1 MRCVPTNRR
10 GMCHVDLFDAMRGS
24 SLPVTLDIRFRRI
37 RELRRRVR
45 GALPSTRRPPLVCC
59 GASRE
64 RTYSFEAAAAA
75 SLLRSGQEPAP
86 QQALLNSGAST
97 APFVANDY
105 LRTRHGGGWE
115 WLAGTRRFT
124 VPGRFICGTRTA
136 PPAVRQC
143 GETA

>member
-10 GMCHVDLFDAMRGS
+10 GCVTLISSDAMRGS

-37 RELRRRVR
+37 RELQRRVTR
-45 GALPSTRRPPLVCC
+45 ALPSTRRPPLVGC
-59 GASRE
+59 GANGE
-64 RTYSFEAAAAA
+64 RTYRFEAAAAA

-97 APFVANDY
+97 APFVANDC

-115 WLAGTRRFT
+115 WLAGRGDLLSQANLSAAR
-124 VPGRFICGTRTA
+124 GGLHLR
-136 PPAVRQC
+136 
-143 GETA
+143 